1 MIARIVDTLLDRT
14 VAPGYS
20 RLGYLLRSAGFVGD
34 RADPAPDALRGRVV
48 LVTGASAGLGTA
60 TVEGLARLGAT
71 VHLVVRD
78 AGRGERAR
86 DAVAAAVPGADLHV
100 SLCDLADLDAVRRA
114 GRELTDA
121 RPDVLVHNAGV
132 LPPSRILSPQG
143 FELAFATHVLG
154 PHLLTSLLAP
164 AMAPD
169 GRVVFVSSGGMYAQK
184 LDLDDAELSAGG
196 ASSDTA
202 STTPY
207 NGTAAYARTKR
218 MQVVLTGLWADRL
231 AASGVSVHATHPGWA
246 DTPGVTSSLPAFRT
260 IVGPLLRTP
269 AEGADT
275 AVWLSAAPAPVIGTG
290 RFWHDRRARPEHYVP
305 WTRETPA
312 DRERLWTVCQTLTG
326 ETQTV

>member
-1 MIARIVDTLLDRT
+1 MIARVVDTLLDRT
-14 VAPGYS
+14 IAPGYS

-34 RADPAPDALRGRVV
+34 RSDPPPDALAGRVV
-48 LVTGASAGLGTA
+48 LVTGASAGLGAA

-86 DAVAAAVPGADLHV
+86 AAVAAAVPGADLHV
-100 SLCDLADLDAVRRA
+100 SLCDLADLDDVRRA
-114 GRELTDA
+114 AAVLAGV
-121 RPDVLVHNAGV
+121 RPDVVVHNAGV

-143 FELAFATHVLG
+143 HELAFATHVLG

-164 AMAPD
+164 ALAPD

-184 LDLDDAELSAGG
+184 LELDDVE
-196 ASSDTA
+196 
-202 STTPY
+202 STTEPY
-207 NGTAAYARTKR
+207 GGTAAYARTKR

-246 DTPGVTSSLPAFRT
+246 DTPGISSSLPGFGKV
-260 IVGPLLRTP
+260 VGPLLRTP
-269 AEGADT
+269 DEGADT
-275 AVWLSAAPAPVIGTG
+275 TVWLCAAPARVIGTG

-312 DRERLWTVCQTLTG
+312 ARERLWTLCEALTAPRPG
-326 ETQTV
+326 

>member
-1 MIARIVDTLLDRT
+1 MLARIVDTVLDRT
-14 VAPGYS
+14 IAPGYS

-34 RADPAPDALRGRVV
+34 RGDPAPDDLRGRVV
-48 LVTGASAGLGTA
+48 LVTGASSGLGLA

-78 AGRGERAR
+78 AGRGAAAR

-100 SLCDLADLDAVRRA
+100 TLCDLSDLDDVRRA
-114 GRELTDA
+114 AKELADTG
-121 RPDVLVHNAGV
+121 PHVLIHNAGV
-132 LPPSRILSPQG
+132 LPPSRTLSPQG
-143 FELAFATHVLG
+143 HELAFATHVLG

-164 AMAPD
+164 SLAPD

-184 LDLDDAELSAGG
+184 LELDDVE
-196 ASSDTA
+196 
-202 STTPY
+202 STKVPY
-207 NGTAAYARTKR
+207 SGTAAYARTKR

-260 IVGPLLRTP
+260 VVGPLLRTP
-269 AEGADT
+269 DEGADT
-275 AVWLSAAPAPVIGTG
+275 AVWLSAAPAAVIGTG

-312 DRERLWTVCQTLTG
+312 DRERLWTLCQELTG
-326 ETQTV
+326 